1 MSQASR
7 ETSRLIDE
15 LNRAIEG
22 DTWHGDSIALILEG
36 VQSEQASARPIAGA
50 HSIWEIVRHMTAWTG
65 EAARRL
71 AGHPAGEPQEGDWP
85 SPSGTG
91 QAAWRDD
98 VTRLL
103 ETHRRL
109 IAMLE
114 SFDDEQILEPTSD
127 PRNRQTGV
135 GVTHYVLLHGL
146 AQHHAY
152 HGGQIALLKRAAS
165 ASPPR

>member
-1 MSQASR
+1 MM
-7 ETSRLIDE
+7 EVSRLIDE

-22 DTWHGDSIALILEG
+22 DVWHGDSIALILEG
-36 VQSEQASARPIAGA
+36 VQAEQASARPIAGA

-65 EAARRL
+65 EVARRL

-85 SPSGTG
+85 PPSGQD

-98 VTRLL
+98 VTRLF
-103 ETHRRL
+103 ETHKRV

-114 SFDDEQILEPTSD
+114 SFDDDQLVAPTLD
-127 PRNRQTGV
+127 PRNRETGA
-135 GVTHYVLLHGL
+135 GVVHYVLLHGL

-152 HGGQIALLKRAAS
+152 HGGQIALLKRALGAPS
-165 ASPPR
+165 R